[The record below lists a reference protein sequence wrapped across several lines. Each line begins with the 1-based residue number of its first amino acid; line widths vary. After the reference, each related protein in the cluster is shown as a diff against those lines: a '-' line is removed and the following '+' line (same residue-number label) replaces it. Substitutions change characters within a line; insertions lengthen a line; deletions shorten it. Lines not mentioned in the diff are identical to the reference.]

1 MQTYKAAAS
10 VSRDVS
16 GAHVL
21 AQVDGRL
28 EGHAERVG
36 SPRVVVEA
44 VTLGLGAQRQL
55 GLSQQVRSTGACA
68 TEARTQTCNVRS
80 GQKTSCTRAMHEKK

>member
-1 MQTYKAAAS
+1 MQQRYRLRLTLMQSYKAGAS
-10 VSRDVS
+10 VSRAVP

-36 SPRVVVEA
+36 SPRRLVETP
-44 VTLGLGAQRQL
+44 TLSLGAQ
-55 GLSQQVRSTGACA
+55 
-68 TEARTQTCNVRS
+68 
-80 GQKTSCTRAMHEKK
+80 